1 MTKKEDSKR
10 ARNRGEID
18 REGEK
23 KGGGVYINMGGS
35 GGGGGQRE

>member
-23 KGGGVYINMGGS
+23 
-35 GGGGGQRE
+35 GGGGAGDISTYQKETGRG